1 MALEN
6 DGINFTKLDSIFINQ
21 LSKKGIE
28 TPHYFN
34 LIDKEK
40 KMGTSNHIDK
50 TELTLFLTSKST
62 FLRPDQSLRVYYQDP
77 TTLALKKSSIEIL
90 LSLILSLTIIYS
102 LFYLFQIIKKQKQL
116 SEIKNDLI
124 NNITHEFKTPIAT
137 ISTAIEA
144 IESFNV
150 IDDKEKTKKYA
161 SISAFQ
167 LKKLH
172 QMVEKLLETATL
184 DSENLVL
191 QKESTN
197 LVELIFKIIKKHELL
212 TKKNISFTTPIDSI
226 ILEIDLFHFE
236 NAISNLIDN
245 AIKYGGDNI
254 EINLHSVLN
263 TLEISVTDNGNGIEK
278 NQQERVF
285 DKFYRVPKGNTHD
298 VKGFGIG
305 LYYTKKII
313 EKHGGQIKVI
323 SNFENTTFKLVLPN
337 E

>member
-6 DGINFTKLDSIFINQ
+6 DSVNFAKLDSIFINQ

-40 KMGTSNHIDK
+40 KIGTSNHIDK
-50 TELTLFLTSKST
+50 TKLTLFLTSKST

-77 TTLALKKSSIEIL
+77 TILALKKSSIEIL

-184 DSENLVL
+184 DSENLIL
-191 QKESTN
+191 QKEPTN

-212 TKKNISFTTPIDSI
+212 TKKNISFTTHIDSI

>member
-1 MALEN
+1 M
-6 DGINFTKLDSIFINQ
+6 I
-21 LSKKGIE
+21 
-28 TPHYFN
+28 
-34 LIDKEK
+34 
-40 KMGTSNHIDK
+40 
-50 TELTLFLTSKST
+50 
-62 FLRPDQSLRVYYQDP
+62 
-77 TTLALKKSSIEIL
+77 
-90 LSLILSLTIIYS
+90 
-102 LFYLFQIIKKQKQL
+102 
-116 SEIKNDLI
+116 
-124 NNITHEFKTPIAT
+124 
-137 ISTAIEA
+137 
-144 IESFNV
+144 
-150 IDDKEKTKKYA
+150 
-161 SISAFQ
+161 
-167 LKKLH
+167 
-172 QMVEKLLETATL
+172 
-184 DSENLVL
+184 L
-191 QKESTN
+191 QKEPTN

-212 TKKNISFTTPIDSI
+212 TKKNISFTTHIDSI

>member
-1 MALEN
+1 
-6 DGINFTKLDSIFINQ
+6 
-21 LSKKGIE
+21 
-28 TPHYFN
+28 
-34 LIDKEK
+34 
-40 KMGTSNHIDK
+40 
-50 TELTLFLTSKST
+50 
-62 FLRPDQSLRVYYQDP
+62 
-77 TTLALKKSSIEIL
+77 
-90 LSLILSLTIIYS
+90 
-102 LFYLFQIIKKQKQL
+102 
-116 SEIKNDLI
+116 
-124 NNITHEFKTPIAT
+124 
-137 ISTAIEA
+137 
-144 IESFNV
+144 
-150 IDDKEKTKKYA
+150 
-161 SISAFQ
+161 
-167 LKKLH
+167 
-172 QMVEKLLETATL
+172 MVEKLLETATL
-184 DSENLVL
+184 DSENLIL

-263 TLEISVTDNGNGIEK
+263 TLEISVTDNGYGIEK